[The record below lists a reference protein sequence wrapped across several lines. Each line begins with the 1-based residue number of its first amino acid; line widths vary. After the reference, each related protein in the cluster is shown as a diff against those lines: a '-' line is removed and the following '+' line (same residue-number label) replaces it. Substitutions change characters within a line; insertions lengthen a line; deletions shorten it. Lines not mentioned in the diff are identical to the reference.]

1 MIQSLINT
9 SSNTVTQIIS
19 LPSARPLFAVT
30 PLGVTY
36 DFANGDIYVADQ
48 GIGNVSVISTLLPLS
63 AGVCPPNYIQHWDK
77 IIFNIVSPTLAKK
90 VNLTANTEID
100 IKVLDSHYNKAI

>member
-19 LPSARPLFAVT
+19 LPSVRPPFAVT
-30 PLGVTY
+30 PLGVGG
-36 DFANGDIYVADQ
+36 NGDIYVADQ